1 MAVPTFAAIAA
12 IERNHGP
19 LLEVAAEL
27 GDPSRVGLSLLG
39 GALEVWLAAGSSP
52 APPARAR
59 IEQAACTG
67 RMADLLADAQALAF
81 AYFETGRATDGR
93 EADQPHRS
101 EDRGFPWRDMVGAAI
116 ALWGVPPREA
126 WSMTAGEWWA
136 AFDAYGRAH
145 GTKTDGPTPLL
156 SREKARELAAALREE
171 KRAELQAGWKEQ
183 R

>member
-1 MAVPTFAAIAA
+1 M
-12 IERNHGP
+12 
-19 LLEVAAEL
+19 
-27 GDPSRVGLSLLG
+27 
-39 GALEVWLAAGSSP
+39 
-52 APPARAR
+52 
-59 IEQAACTG
+59 
-67 RMADLLADAQALAF
+67 
-81 AYFETGRATDGR
+81 
-93 EADQPHRS
+93 
-101 EDRGFPWRDMVGAAI
+101 GAAI